1 MTTQKRSR
9 IGFWSIVLLG
19 VNGIIGSGIFL
30 LPGKAM
36 ALMGPGSIFVYV
48 FMAFLV
54 MAMTLCFAEC
64 AGRFT
69 RDGAAYVYA
78 REAFGKFVGFEV
90 GIMSWAIRIIAWSAM
105 PVGFVTALSAV
116 WPPALHEPFRTL
128 IILAIFLG
136 LTTLNLLGVK
146 PVNVLNVLVTFGKVL
161 PILLF
166 IGVGVWF
173 ISGAKFHPMFLPGVN
188 GDTFVTAA
196 LVIFYA
202 YTGFEALA
210 VAAEDMGDPRRTLP
224 LALVVSM
231 LFCAAIYFMVQAIA
245 VGTLGPALAKSVAPV
260 ADSASVFMGSGGKW
274 LVTLGALVSIFGV
287 NVVSSFVAPRAGVA
301 LAEDRIVPRKLAELN
316 RFGAPWASCLVVVV
330 VAIPL
335 SLTGSFVQLAAISV
349 VSRFAQYLPT
359 CLAVPVLRH
368 RRPDLPMGFKVP
380 FGPVIPV
387 VAALVSVWLL
397 TKATQVQLFWG
408 LGALVVGV
416 PLFFLMLHLN
426 RRHAPPM
433 VQVPPLAQEPLK

>member
-1 MTTQKRSR
+1 MTTQVRSR

-54 MAMTLCFAEC
+54 MALTLCFAEC

-69 RDGAAYVYA
+69 RNGAAYVYA

-90 GIMSWAIRIIAWSAM
+90 GIMSWAIRIIAWAAM

-116 WPPALHEPFRTL
+116 WPPALHEPFRTI
-128 IILAIFLG
+128 IILVLFLG

-146 PVNVLNVLVTFGKVL
+146 PVNVLNVLVTFCKVL
-161 PILLF
+161 PLLVF
-166 IGVGVWF
+166 IAIGVFF
-173 ISGAKFHPMFLPGVN
+173 ISGAKFTPMFPPGVN
-188 GDTFVTAA
+188 GDAFGSAA

-224 LALVVSM
+224 LALIVSM
-231 LFCAAIYFMVQAIA
+231 VFCAAVYFMVQAIA

-260 ADSASVFMGSGGKW
+260 ADSASVFMGSGGRW
-274 LVTLGALVSIFGV
+274 LVTLGAMISIFGI

-301 LAEDRIVPRKLAELN
+301 LAEDHIVPARLAELN
-316 RFGAPWASCLVVVV
+316 RKGAPWGACLVVVAI
-330 VAIPL
+330 AIPL
-335 SLTGSFVQLAAISV
+335 ALSGSFVQLAAISV

-359 CLAVPVLRH
+359 CLAVPVLRA
-368 RRPDLPMGFKVP
+368 RRKDLPVGFQVP
-380 FGPVIPV
+380 FGAVIPI
-387 VAALVSVWLL
+387 VAAVVSIWLL
-397 TKATQVQLFWG
+397 TKASSVQLLWG

-416 PLFFLMLHLN
+416 PLYFLMRFLN
-426 RRHAPPM
+426 RGEAPGAPM
-433 VQVPPLAQEPLK
+433 AEARK

>member
-188 GDTFVTAA
+188 GDTFGTAA

-245 VGTLGPALAKSVAPV
+245 VG
-260 ADSASVFMGSGGKW
+260 
-274 LVTLGALVSIFGV
+274 TLGALVSIFGV